1 MPILPPLLGQ
11 PDIEG
16 RVVLGVG
23 GLRGGERVPEGFL
36 GGFCW
41 CGACLPWVA
50 HILEASAIVFTVG
63 VLHAGWV
70 ERGVPQRRGGGG
82 RVSGGGGGQGGGGQE
97 VEQHRG
103 QD

>member
-1 MPILPPLLGQ
+1 MIDQDVIP
-11 PDIEG
+11 
-16 RVVLGVG
+16 
-23 GLRGGERVPEGFL
+23 
-36 GGFCW
+36 
-41 CGACLPWVA
+41 CLPWVA

-82 RVSGGGGGQGGGGQE
+82 RVGGGGGGQGGGGQE

-103 QD
+103 QDRVTDSHPTVVTGPELLFAKRFHLTSRLCRR